1 MTFYFYNSPIG
12 VLKILSDGEYLYS
25 IQLAMKFE
33 KVNRNIP
40 EIVRICFKQL
50 SEYFSGERKEFDLKI
65 KISGTEFQ
73 RKVWRQLLKIS
84 YGTTSTYGKIAQLI
98 GNSNASR
105 AVGMAN
111 NKNKFI
117 LVIPCHRVI
126 GSKGDLVGYAGG
138 VSAKKYLLDLEKK
151 YMELT

>member
-1 MTFYFYNSPIG
+1 MTSYFYKSPIG
-12 VLKILSDGEYLYS
+12 VLDIQSNGEYIYS
-25 IQLAMKFE
+25 IQLVIKFG

-50 SEYFSGERKEFDLKI
+50 SEYFSGERKAFDLKI

-84 YGTTSTYGKIAQLI
+84 YGNTSTYGKIAQLI
-98 GNSNASR
+98 GNPNASR

-111 NKNKFI
+111 NKNKLI
-117 LVIPCHRVI
+117 LVIPCHRVV
-126 GSKGDLVGYAGG
+126 GSKGDLLGYVGGIP
-138 VSAKKYLLDLEKK
+138 AKKYLLDMEKE
-151 YMELT
+151 YM